1 MRKEEFER
9 RAAEMRARRFTPVA
23 TQTAAVKQ
31 ADRRRARSSA
41 PKAPILNIVDLPT
54 ASRYGL
60 LREVWKPSHT
70 KSLIVA
76 LGEVH
81 PLVIRAARG
90 VATQQVGYDGLIYL
104 RGNGML
110 DIAASTRMLPEALRL
125 FDLLLRTVAE
135 AGGSVS
141 VTNETT
147 ISLQGETFK
156 IRLREASE
164 RRPKP
169 AGSPG
174 YRDSEYF
181 PTGQLWLK
189 GAHDLGS
196 NIRTGRRRCRRLS
209 R

>member
-1 MRKEEFER
+1 M
-9 RAAEMRARRFTPVA
+9 
-23 TQTAAVKQ
+23 
-31 ADRRRARSSA
+31 
-41 PKAPILNIVDLPT
+41 
-54 ASRYGL
+54 
-60 LREVWKPSHT
+60 
-70 KSLIVA
+70 A
-76 LGEVH
+76 LGDVH

-90 VATQQVGYDGLIYL
+90 IATQQVGYDGLIYL

-110 DIAASTRMLPEALRL
+110 NIAASTRMLPEALRL

-189 GAHDLGS
+189 GAHDHGS
-196 NIRTGRRRCRRLS
+196 NIRTAAGDVEGFLDKIRRFINRLPRLRQQRMEREREREEEWARRRAEWQAQEDQRRQWNEQQARFNEVTSDVEQWLKAEHL
-209 R
+209 RA

>member
-23 TQTAAVKQ
+23 TQTAPVKQ
-31 ADRRRARSSA
+31 PDRRRARSSA
-41 PKAPILNIVDLPT
+41 PNAPILNIVDLPT

-90 VATQQVGYDGLIYL
+90 IATQQVGYDGLIYL

-110 DIAASTRMLPEALRL
+110 DIAASIRMLP
-125 FDLLLRTVAE
+125 
-135 AGGSVS
+135 
-141 VTNETT
+141 
-147 ISLQGETFK
+147 
-156 IRLREASE
+156 
-164 RRPKP
+164 
-169 AGSPG
+169 
-174 YRDSEYF
+174 
-181 PTGQLWLK
+181 
-189 GAHDLGS
+189 
-196 NIRTGRRRCRRLS
+196 
-209 R
+209 